1 MVAST
6 LSPPKVRR
14 CPQPSTV
21 KRPLKR
27 AASAAAKAPS
37 PTPAT
42 PPSTPPRSNR
52 ALAARLEEAA
62 AYGAAGQFVDSAEV
76 CSRCAAGALR
86 GARRAKPPD
95 AALAAALGAA
105 AAAAA
110 AAGRKTTVAQ
120 VAAAALCA
128 LDRVF
133 G

>member
-27 AASAAAKAPS
+27 AAPS